1 MESQLRGLSPPP
13 FPPKKNTSLRKLECS
28 KNKNKNSNKKIV
40 ILVVIAIVIIMG
52 SLDYSVLLLA
62 CVDGVINQNPAFR
75 FRDDEA
81 DPKPQILTSGLRGSG
96 VQLLNPKP

>member
-1 MESQLRGLSPPP
+1 MESYLREPSPPLL
-13 FPPKKNTSLRKLECS
+13 PPKNTCLRKLECS
-28 KNKNKNSNKKIV
+28 KNKNKNSNTKKILV

-75 FRDDEA
+75 RQTLS
-81 DPKPQILTSGLRGSG
+81 PKS
-96 VQLLNPKP
+96 